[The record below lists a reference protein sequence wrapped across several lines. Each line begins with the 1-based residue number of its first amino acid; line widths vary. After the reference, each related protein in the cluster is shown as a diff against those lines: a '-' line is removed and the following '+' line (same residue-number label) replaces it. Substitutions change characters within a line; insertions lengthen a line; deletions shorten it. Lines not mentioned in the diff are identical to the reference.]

1 MHSAH
6 FSRLVR
12 LPPDTCCWAPPKPFP
27 PLAEILAHPGAKNM
41 EEKMTRRITATI
53 EDRVY
58 ASLKE
63 EATRS
68 GTSPNKLM
76 TRLLNERY
84 HETNI
89 SSAATQEID
98 DSEEKYSPCR
108 RNYTLNKEHATLL
121 HRKAKELGI
130 TDTAYLRMMI
140 RSKDFKRIEY
150 SVNDLEAYIDQ
161 SQKLIDSVVRFVNFI
176 GSAGKGEVFEPDIRK
191 ILSLLEEIKSLHKE
205 QIRLTYSNR
214 QKVYRKMIKRI
225 EDEL

>member
-1 MHSAH
+1 
-6 FSRLVR
+6 
-12 LPPDTCCWAPPKPFP
+12 
-27 PLAEILAHPGAKNM
+27 
-41 EEKMTRRITATI
+41 MTRRITATI